1 MSIEAFLIISHL
13 DSYLETTLQLPVK
26 VYQVRID
33 IIYEGTVG
41 PQTYWD
47 CESAAERLDITS
59 GRVAL
64 PKLHQVRY
72 QPSLAAGPF
81 QRGLRRGIK
90 ILSLRW
96 SWNQVV

>member
-13 DSYLETTLQLPVK
+13 DSYLETTLQLSVK

-33 IIYEGTVG
+33 IVQEGTVG

-47 CESAAERLDITS
+47 CESAAERLNIAY

-72 QPSLAAGPF
+72 
-81 QRGLRRGIK
+81 
-90 ILSLRW
+90 
-96 SWNQVV
+96 